1 LAEIGAVMKLAFG
14 VLTSLIVALVFIA
27 PPYVPPDLPMV
38 QDSFHRVEQPQ
49 SEFQQRVL
57 PPP

>member
-1 LAEIGAVMKLAFG
+1 MKLAFG